1 MEIRISILCVS
12 LINARSSILSE
23 SSVFSTTT
31 DSITG
36 TTYITND
43 DSFTMFGLIPN
54 WKGCIRQGE
63 MRLGQGFSEF
73 DLTLQ
78 INHEVL
84 NIEIERLYVIIVK
97 DKEDSLVEYGALS
110 YILSSDSRIRHLDSI
125 FRNLG
130 FYSIYG
136 VFQDCTIVENG
147 GVYVAYMS
155 FSYKMYPEERN
166 KMLREISKLSLRVTS
181 K

>member
-1 MEIRISILCVS
+1 M
-12 LINARSSILSE
+12 SE

-84 NIEIERLYVIIVK
+84 NIMKSAEIERLYVIIVK

-110 YILSSDSRIRHLDSI
+110 YILSSDLRIRHLDSI

-136 VFQDCTIVENG
+136 VFQDCAIVENG

-166 KMLREISKLSLRVTS
+166 KMLREISKLSSQATS